1 MMYSSMD
8 IHKKIIDKLD
18 YFIEH
23 KRIPNLIFY
32 GKEGSGKKYLLYEF
46 IHKIYNN
53 NVEHIKNYVMYVNCG
68 FGKGIKFIREE
79 LKFFAKTNI
88 HNCGEII
95 KIIVLINA
103 DKLTIDAQSAL
114 RRCIELF
121 SHSTRFFIVLKNKDE
136 LLKPILSR
144 FCDIYVDYPIINNKP
159 TNLYRYQIQKT
170 DNNTFNQNRL
180 QYLKTKLNSLDKTN
194 IMHIKSFIHMIYLK
208 GYNHI
213 DLFSII
219 KISKIDPLLKYQL
232 LYNFEQYKKEYRN
245 EELLMFTILIFLYFR
260 SNIPLENIASI

>member
-1 MMYSSMD
+1 MD
-8 IHKKIIDKLD
+8 IHKNIINKLD

-23 KRIPNLIFY
+23 KRIPNIIFY
-32 GKEGSGKKYLLYEF
+32 GKDGSGKKYLLHEF

-53 NVEHIKNYVMYVNCG
+53 NVDHIKNYVMYVNCG

-136 LLKPILSR
+136 LLNPILSR

-159 TNLYRYQIQKT
+159 VNLYQYQIQKM
-170 DNNTFNQNRL
+170 DDSNINQNRL
-180 QYLKTKLNSLDKTN
+180 QYLKTKLNNLDKTS
-194 IMHIKSFIHMIYLK
+194 IIHIKSLVHTIFLK
-208 GYNHI
+208 GYNYI
-213 DLFSII
+213 DLFSVIKTL
-219 KISKIDPLLKYQL
+219 KISPLLKYRL

-245 EELLMFTILIFLYFR
+245 EELFMFTILIFLYFR
-260 SNIPLENIASI
+260 SNISLENIVSI